1 MSRSSAWCR
10 ASDEMEVVVKEEEA
24 GGFAGL
30 DGEGGKGAVFVMEL
44 QHAMKVD
51 GADDVDVMENE
62 GLGRRVASIFQKEP
76 RAFFEAAAG
85 VKQEVVF
92 ARDFDAHAEIVVRL
106 EVVDDHVSEMIDVDD
121 DFADA
126 KGAQARESDFEER
139 AAMDLHQ
146 GFGAGVGEGAQ
157 ARAQTGSED
166 HGLHTER
173 FNTEDRESTEQ
184 IESRLRE
191 MVI

>member
-1 MSRSSAWCR
+1 
-10 ASDEMEVVVKEEEA
+10 MEVVVKEEEA

-51 GADDVDVMENE
+51 GADDVDVMEKE

-121 DFADA
+121 EI
-126 KGAQARESDFEER
+126 GR
-139 AAMDLHQ
+139 AH
-146 GFGAGVGEGAQ
+146 V
-157 ARAQTGSED
+157 
-166 HGLHTER
+166 
-173 FNTEDRESTEQ
+173 
-184 IESRLRE
+184 
-191 MVI
+191 